1 MVGMRDGGEN
11 RALVN
16 VELGAGDVLATRAM
30 DVELVFASQAEEG
43 EIGLE
48 IIGIET
54 EVDEGGNG
62 HVAADA
68 GETIEEE
75 GRHFT
80 KNG

>member
-1 MVGMRDGGEN
+1 
-11 RALVN
+11 
-16 VELGAGDVLATRAM
+16 M